1 MRFAHLGEWLVK
13 EIWVDHPVSGDQV
26 LWRYFRFDRF
36 MEAIESRTL
45 YFASAREFDDP
56 FEGAT
61 AVTLP
66 APKDPRFN
74 EIAPDEKAFEEL
86 RRLTKISCWNRGA
99 SESEAMW
106 KLYASERK
114 GIAVKTT
121 AKKLAESLQPYR
133 LSPEYADENFVWGEV
148 RYVDLTS
155 VRLNEGMLARF
166 FCKHLAFESERE
178 LRVAISLRLAEEYGV
193 NVPERGIRIHF
204 VPETLLQQVILGP
217 ELPTDQRNEAVNAC
231 TRLGLGHLVETS
243 TLLWTPRY
251 T

>member
-1 MRFAHLGEWLVK
+1 MGRGQ
-13 EIWVDHPVSGDQV
+13 ICG
-26 LWRYFRFDRF
+26 
-36 MEAIESRTL
+36 
-45 YFASAREFDDP
+45 
-56 FEGAT
+56 
-61 AVTLP
+61 
-66 APKDPRFN
+66 
-74 EIAPDEKAFEEL
+74 PDEREVE
-86 RRLTKISCWNRGA
+86 RRHVSA
-99 SESEAMW
+99 
-106 KLYASERK
+106 
-114 GIAVKTT
+114 
-121 AKKLAESLQPYR
+121 
-133 LSPEYADENFVWGEV
+133 
-148 RYVDLTS
+148 
-155 VRLNEGMLARF
+155 F